1 MVLAS
6 VRRREWIWVP
16 LVYAIV
22 VAWIYRDLWHHHGVA
37 TGLGWDTI
45 DTHGPDLDFFA
56 RELRE
61 GRFSLWNPYDKGGY
75 PVFCDP
81 VFDRYYPVNWPV
93 AAWGAVFGTGWWLVQ
108 VKVLA
113 HHVLAGALLH
123 GFLRKRGLSIRA
135 ALVGGIGLVASA
147 PLLTHKASNVLWP
160 IAWVPLV
167 WMAIDAALERPSWW
181 RGVLVGAALVP
192 VLTAGSPPGIVYA
205 ALLIV
210 PYAALRFV
218 QRVRAH
224 RTRAELVALAWTIVP
239 AIVIA
244 LLVVAVTV
252 LPANELVA
260 LGSRDRLGTGPG
272 FALGGS
278 LALPA
283 ALRGVFVRG
292 AGPFEVYCGA
302 AVVLLAVLGLALR
315 PRADRDAPIAFAAT
329 AVLGVIL
336 AAGTTAWLLPVL
348 VDHVPPFALL
358 RVPGRYK
365 LIAAWSLAAGAGYG
379 VAALEAAITD
389 PALRKRVWIV
399 AASALVI
406 TIACVAIK
414 GAPAT
419 VKDHPAWWSIVAI
432 SVAAVLA
439 IAATRSAHVLWAF
452 ALVVLIDAPL
462 FTFVEPGAP
471 VAAESRQTHAHD
483 ADVLAHLDG
492 VSDRWRVYDEFVLG
506 ERAGARL
513 RIRDFRGYPAVDPIS
528 LHRYVD
534 VLDYAKR
541 EPRIL
546 TDFNVR
552 YLLIRPHWRYGTA
565 TSFPHL
571 PAPGFTADPTL
582 RGLYEADH
590 PAPLIAVY
598 GAVTVIPDHAPD
610 RVLAAVRGVQE
621 PDGSRRRA
629 IVEASDA
636 GALPPEATTAAPSF
650 SAGTLESYEPDT
662 IRCTV
667 DTSSAG
673 LAVLNEIEF
682 PGWYVMVD
690 RVRTTDIRVNYLLR
704 GVWVSAGH
712 HEIVWQFSPPHW
724 RFLVGGYA
732 IAWLV
737 ILVALVYGARDRRR
751 RHEVLDRDPSER
763 DQRVRTSGP
772 R

>member
-1 MVLAS
+1 
-6 VRRREWIWVP
+6 VP

-22 VAWIYRDLWHHHGVA
+22 VAWIYRDLWHAHGVA

-56 RELRE
+56 RDLRE

-81 VFDRYYPVNWPV
+81 VFDRYYPLNWPF
-93 AAWGAVFGTGWWLVQ
+93 AAWGAVAGTGWWLVQ

-113 HHVLAGALLH
+113 HHVLAGVLLH
-123 GFLRKRGLSIRA
+123 GFLRSRGLSIRS
-135 ALVGGIGLVASA
+135 ALVGSIGLVASA
-147 PLLTHKASNVLWP
+147 PLLTHKASNILWP
-160 IAWVPLV
+160 IVWVPLV
-167 WMAIDAALERPSWW
+167 WMAIDAALATPRPKWW

-205 ALLIV
+205 GLLV
-210 PYAALRFV
+210 APYAGLRFV
-218 QRVRAH
+218 QHVRAH
-224 RTRAELVALAWTIVP
+224 HARADLVALAI
-239 AIVIA
+239 AIGSALAIA
-244 LLVVAVTV
+244 LLVIAVTV
-252 LPANELVA
+252 VPANQLVA
-260 LGSRDRLGTGPG
+260 LGSRDRLGSGPG

-278 LALPA
+278 IYLPA
-283 ALRGVFVRG
+283 ALRGVLVRG
-292 AGPFEVYCGA
+292 AGPFEIYCGA
-302 AVVLLAVLGLALR
+302 ALVLLAVLGVVLR
-315 PRADRDAPIAFAAT
+315 PRVDRDAPIAFAVT

-336 AAGTTAWLLPVL
+336 AAGTTAFVLPVL
-348 VDHVPPFALL
+348 VHHVPPFALL

-365 LIAAWSLAAGAGYG
+365 LVAAWALAAGAGYG
-379 VAALEAAITD
+379 VAALEAAIAD
-389 PALRKRVWIV
+389 RALCKRAWIACGAIVVV
-399 AASALVI
+399 A
-406 TIACVAIK
+406 IACVAIA

-419 VKDHPAWWSIVAI
+419 VKDHPAWWSIVATL
-432 SVAAVLA
+432 VAAGLA
-439 IAATRSAHVLWAF
+439 IGATFDPRVLWAF
-452 ALVVLIDAPL
+452 AVVVAIDAPL

-471 VAAESRQTHAHD
+471 VAAEPRQTHVRD

-492 VSDRWRVYDEFVLG
+492 VTDRWRIYDEFVLG

-528 LHRYVD
+528 MHRYVD

-541 EPRIL
+541 DPQIL

-552 YLLIRPHWRYGTA
+552 YVLIRPHWRYGTA
-565 TSFPHL
+565 TSFPQL
-571 PAPGFTADPTL
+571 PAPGFDANLVLP
-582 RGLYEADH
+582 GLYEAAH

-598 GAVTVIPDHAPD
+598 GAVTVVPDSSPD
-610 RVLAAVRGVQE
+610 KVLAAVRSVQE

-629 IVEASDA
+629 IVEARDA
-636 GALPPEATTAAPSF
+636 GALPPEATTGAPNF

-662 IRCTV
+662 IRFAV

-673 LAVLNEIEF
+673 LVVLNELAF

-690 RVRTTDIRVNYLLR
+690 GVRMTDIRVNYLLR

-712 HEIVWQFSPPHW
+712 HEIVWQFSPAHW

-732 IAWLV
+732 IALLV
-737 ILVALVYGARDRRR
+737 ILVALVYGGRDRRR
-751 RHEVLDRDPSER
+751 RHEVPDRDPSER
-763 DQRVRTSGP
+763 DDRGVRTGES

>member
-1 MVLAS
+1 
-6 VRRREWIWVP
+6 VP

-22 VAWIYRDLWHHHGVA
+22 VAWIYRDLWHAHGVA

-45 DTHGPDLDFFA
+45 DTHGPDLDFLA
-56 RELRE
+56 RDLRE
-61 GRFSLWNPYDKGGY
+61 ARFSLWNPYDKGGY

-81 VFDRYYPVNWPV
+81 VFDRYYPLNWPF
-93 AAWGAVFGTGWWLVQ
+93 AAWGAVAGTGWWLVQ
-108 VKVLA
+108 LKVLA

-123 GFLRKRGLSIRA
+123 GFLRSRGLSIRA

-147 PLLTHKASNVLWP
+147 PLLTHKASNILWP
-160 IAWVPLV
+160 IVWVPLV
-167 WMAIDAALERPSWW
+167 WMAIDAALAAPRPKWW
-181 RGVLVGAALVP
+181 RGVLVGGALVP

-210 PYAALRFV
+210 PYAGLRFV
-218 QRVRAH
+218 QHVRAH
-224 RTRAELVALAWTIVP
+224 HTRADLVALASTIGS
-239 AIVIA
+239 AIAIA
-244 LLVVAVTV
+244 LLVIAVTV

-260 LGSRDRLGTGPG
+260 LGSRDRLGAGPG

-278 LALPA
+278 MYLPA
-283 ALRGVFVRG
+283 ALRGVLVRG
-292 AGPFEVYCGA
+292 AGPFEIYCGA
-302 AVVLLAVLGLALR
+302 ALVLLAVLGVVLR

-329 AVLGVIL
+329 ALLGVLL
-336 AAGTTAWLLPVL
+336 AAGTTAFVLPVL
-348 VDHVPPFALL
+348 VHHVPPFALL

-365 LIAAWSLAAGAGYG
+365 LLAAWAFAAGAGYG
-379 VAALEAAITD
+379 VAALEAAVSNR
-389 PALRKRVWIV
+389 AQRKRAWIACGAAVVV
-399 AASALVI
+399 AIS
-406 TIACVAIK
+406 CVAIA

-419 VKDHPAWWSIVAI
+419 VKDHPAWWSIVAM
-432 SVAAVLA
+432 VLA
-439 IAATRSAHVLWAF
+439 AALVVGATFDPRVLWAF
-452 ALVVLIDAPL
+452 AVVVAIDAPL

-471 VAAESRQTHAHD
+471 VAAEARQTHAHD
-483 ADVLAHLDG
+483 ADVIAHPAG
-492 VSDRWRVYDEFVLG
+492 VTDRWRVYDEFVLG

-541 EPRIL
+541 DPQIL

-571 PAPGFTADPTL
+571 PAPGFDANLTQP
-582 RGLYEADH
+582 GLYEAAH

-598 GAVTVIPDHAPD
+598 GAVTIVPDSTPD
-610 RVLAAVRGVQE
+610 KVLAAVRTVQE

-629 IVEASDA
+629 IVEARDA
-636 GALPPEATTAAPSF
+636 AALPAEATTGAPSF

-662 IRCTV
+662 IRFAV

-673 LAVLNEIEF
+673 LVVLNELEF

-690 RVRTTDIRVNYLLR
+690 GVRMTDIRVNYLLR

-712 HEIVWQFSPPHW
+712 HEIVWQFSPAHW

-732 IAWLV
+732 IVLLV

-751 RHEVLDRDPSER
+751 RHEVPDRDLARNDHS
-763 DQRVRTSGP
+763 VRTGEP

>member
-1 MVLAS
+1 LDRL
-6 VRRREWIWVP
+6 RRHREWLWAP
-16 LVYAIV
+16 LLYAIV
-22 VAWIYRDLWHHHGVA
+22 VAWIYRDLWHHHGLA

-56 RELRE
+56 RDLRE

-81 VFDRYYPVNWPV
+81 VFDRYYPLNWPF
-93 AAWGAVFGTGWWLVQ
+93 AAWGALFGTGWWLVQ

-123 GFLRKRGLSIRA
+123 GFLRSRGLSIRA
-135 ALVGGIGLVASA
+135 ALVAGIGLVASA

-160 IAWVPLV
+160 IVWVPLV
-167 WMAIDAALERPSWW
+167 WMAIDMALARPKWW
-181 RGVLVGAALVP
+181 RGALVGAALLP
-192 VLTAGSPPGIVYA
+192 PLAAGSPPGVVYA
-205 ALLIV
+205 ALLIL
-210 PYAALRFV
+210 PYAGLRFV

-224 RTRAELVALAWTIVP
+224 HTRAELVALAWTLVP

-252 LPANELVA
+252 LPASELVA
-260 LGSRDRLGTGPG
+260 LGSRDRIGTGPS

-302 AVVLLAVLGLALR
+302 AVVVLAAIGVALR

-329 AVLGVIL
+329 ALFGVIL
-336 AAGTTAWLLPVL
+336 AAGTTALVLPVL
-348 VDHVPPFALL
+348 VHHVPPFALL

-365 LIAAWSLAAGAGYG
+365 LLCAWALAAGAGYG
-379 VAALEAAITD
+379 VAALEAAVSD
-389 PALRKRVWIV
+389 AVLRKRAWIV
-399 AASALVI
+399 AAAAVAV
-406 TIACVAIK
+406 TIACVAIA

-419 VKDHPAWWSIVAI
+419 VKDHPAWWSIVATA
-432 SVAAVLA
+432 VAAGLA
-439 IAATRSAHVLWAF
+439 VAATRWPHVLWAV
-452 ALVVLIDAPL
+452 AVVVAIDAPL

-471 VAAESRQTHAHD
+471 VAAEPRQTHPHD
-483 ADVLAHLDG
+483 ADVLALLDG
-492 VSDRWRVYDEFVLG
+492 VSDRWRVYDEFMLG

-513 RIRDFRGYPAVDPIS
+513 RIRDFRGYPAIDPIS

-534 VLDYAKR
+534 VLEYAKTD
-541 EPRIL
+541 PRIL

-552 YLLIRPHWRYGTA
+552 YVLVTPHWRYGTS

-571 PAPGFTADPTL
+571 PAPGFTASTARP
-582 RGLYEADH
+582 GLFEADS

-598 GAVTVIPDHAPD
+598 GAVTVVPDSLPDH
-610 RVLAAVRGVQE
+610 VLAAVRAVQ
-621 PDGSRRRA
+621 DGELRQRA

-636 GALPPEATTAAPSF
+636 GALPPEASRGSPSF
-650 SAGTLESYEPDT
+650 SAGRLESYEPDT
-662 IRCTV
+662 IRFTV

-673 LAVLNEIEF
+673 LVVLNELAF

-690 RVRTTDIRVNYLLR
+690 GVRMTDIRVNYLLR

-712 HEIVWQFSPPHW
+712 HEIVWQFSPLHW

-751 RHEVLDRDPSER
+751 YEVLDRDPSER
-763 DQRVRTSGP
+763 ALLRDDRRVRTS
-772 R
+772 